1 MILLSKLKPEDSVLV
16 TFKVPPA
23 AAEWLAEIS
32 DELGC
37 SRPTLCRYLVHMARE
52 HGGLGKESAVKFRNR
67 FTSHMDPN
75 SANKPRV
82 SSAFVLLEED
92 YKQVVEY
99 AYLLDISYSKF
110 VRDAIENHMNSWRV
124 RSDVDK
130 ARSEGRNCPPDILES
145 RRKKRLPNKGAGQA
159 SSTSQ

>member
-1 MILLSKLKPEDSVLV
+1 MILLSKLDPADSVLV
-16 TFKVPPA
+16 TFKVPPDV
-23 AAEWLAEIS
+23 AEWLAEIS
-32 DELGC
+32 GEMGC

-52 HGGLGKESAVKFRNR
+52 HGGLGRETTVEFRNR
-67 FTSHMDPN
+67 FTSHMDPKA
-75 SANKPRV
+75 ANKPRV

-110 VRDAIENHMNSWRV
+110 VRDSIENHMNSWRV

-130 ARSEGRNCPPDILES
+130 ARSAGRHCPPDILES
-145 RRKKRLPNKGAGQA
+145 RRKKRHPNGGAGCA
-159 SSTSQ
+159 SSTS